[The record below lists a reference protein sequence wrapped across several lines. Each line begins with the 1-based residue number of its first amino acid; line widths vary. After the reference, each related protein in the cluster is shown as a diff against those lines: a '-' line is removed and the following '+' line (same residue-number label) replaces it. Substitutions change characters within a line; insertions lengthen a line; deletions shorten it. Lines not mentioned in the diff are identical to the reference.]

1 VTPSA
6 HRTDPGRVRL
16 ENEDT
21 CLVDSDSGLYAVA
34 DGMGG
39 HRGGATASRIAVE
52 TLRDFIRSSAR
63 DTTITWPCGLEA
75 GVPFAAN
82 QLKNA
87 VHLANRRILSEADRV
102 PGLAGMGS
110 TLLAVVVRSDH
121 AFFAGVGDSRLY
133 LWRRGLLKQVSHDDS
148 WAASMLRAGASQEA
162 VDNHEMRHM
171 LTRALGADSELDVE
185 VEQLALEDGDVL
197 LLCSDGLYG
206 PIGDAGIERA
216 LAEAASSLDRTAEA
230 LVEAANSA
238 GGPDNI
244 SAVLVRYE
252 SEVGAYP
259 GTPETGR
266 A

>member
-1 VTPSA
+1 LTTA
-6 HRTDPGRVRL
+6 HRSDPGRVRL

-21 CLVDSDSGLYAVA
+21 CLVDSDSGVFAVA

-52 TLRDFIRSSAR
+52 TLRDFIHSSAR
-63 DTTITWPCGLEA
+63 DTTITWPYGLEA

-102 PGLAGMGS
+102 PALAGMGS
-110 TLLAVVVRSDH
+110 TLVAMVVRGGR

-133 LWRRGLLKQVSHDDS
+133 LWRRGLLKQVSRDDS
-148 WAASMLRAGASQEA
+148 WAASMLRAGASREA
-162 VDNHEMRHM
+162 VDSHEMRHM
-171 LTRALGADSELDVE
+171 LTRALGADSALDVE
-185 VEQLALEDGDVL
+185 VEQLPLEDGDVL

-206 PIGDAGIERA
+206 PIGDASIGRT
-216 LAEAASSLDRTAEA
+216 LAHAAPSLDRTVEA

-244 SAVLVRYE
+244 TAVLVRYE
-252 SEVGAYP
+252 SAQGASP
-259 GTPETGR
+259 GTPDTGR